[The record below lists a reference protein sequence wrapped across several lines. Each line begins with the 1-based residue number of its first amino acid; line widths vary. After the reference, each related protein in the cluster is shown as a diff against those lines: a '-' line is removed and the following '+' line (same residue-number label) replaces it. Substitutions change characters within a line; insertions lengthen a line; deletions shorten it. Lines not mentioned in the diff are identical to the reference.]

1 MTEMARKTISL
12 PPEIEQAVYELRKTD
27 EFCKCSYSEILRV
40 MIKRGLQAQGAVQVS
55 SQDEQG
61 KAV

>member
-12 PPEIEQAVYELRKTD
+12 PPEIERAVYELRKTD
-27 EFCKCSYSEILRV
+27 EFCKCSYSEILRI
-40 MIKRGLQAQGAVQVS
+40 MIKRGLQAQGAAL
-55 SQDEQG
+55 DAPPAEPG